1 MRRRKIE
8 SKEGK
13 KEGNARD
20 VGRKILMLENE
31 RGGGDGGEGRGIRE
45 GWGNRVRHKVN
56 IFFFF

>member
-31 RGGGDGGEGRGIRE
+31 RGGGDGGEGR
-45 GWGNRVRHKVN
+45 
-56 IFFFF
+56 

>member
-31 RGGGDGGEGRGIRE
+31 RGGGGGGGGGRGNKRGVGE
-45 GWGNRVRHKVN
+45 
-56 IFFFF
+56 

>member
-1 MRRRKIE
+1 MSRRKIE

-31 RGGGDGGEGRGIRE
+31 GGGMEAREGELEKDGGIELDI
-45 GWGNRVRHKVN
+45 K
-56 IFFFF
+56 